1 MAVVVIVRFANF
13 LWLLG
18 FAFQLWILEKER
30 STEST
35 SFSFIWKFGTLVVTG
50 KISWTDLYRNIQ
62 VILLLIFFLILND
75 IFFDRNFPHLLYV
88 GYYKIRQPAIIIRD
102 PELAR
107 TILIKEFNSFHDND
121 IELDEKFDPIGGKN
135 PFVAKGN
142 RWKISKSQLTPC
154 FTSKKVKSLLYY
166 FL

>member
-1 MAVVVIVRFANF
+1 MHIGKREEYRVHQFLFYLEIWDPRCHWKNQLDRFIQKYTGNS
-13 LWLLG
+13 
-18 FAFQLWILEKER
+18 AFI
-30 STEST
+30 
-35 SFSFIWKFGTLVVTG
+35 F
-50 KISWTDLYRNIQ
+50 
-62 VILLLIFFLILND
+62 FFLILND
-75 IFFDRNFPHLLYV
+75 IFVDRNFPHLLYV